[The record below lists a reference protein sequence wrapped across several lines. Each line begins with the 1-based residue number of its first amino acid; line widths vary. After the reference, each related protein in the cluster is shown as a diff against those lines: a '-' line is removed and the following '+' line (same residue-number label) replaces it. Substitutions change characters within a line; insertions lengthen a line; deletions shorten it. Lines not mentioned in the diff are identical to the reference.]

1 MRMLTPTP
9 SPIGRPSYS
18 QTMPCA
24 APSAGG
30 ARRFVR
36 TALGVWGLDAL
47 TDEGELIVS
56 ELVGNAVRHTRCRL
70 IQVRVT
76 RLEAGAVR
84 IAVTDTSHAPPVR
97 CQAGAED
104 VRGRGLAV
112 VAAVACRWGADP
124 LPWGKRMWAECALEP
139 PP

>member
-9 SPIGRPSYS
+9 SPTGRPSYT

-24 APSAGG
+24 APSAAG

-36 TALGVWGLDAL
+36 TALGVWGLDILA
-47 TDEGELIVS
+47 DGAELIVS

-70 IQVRVT
+70 IRVTVT
-76 RLEAGAVR
+76 RLAPAAVR
-84 IAVTDTSHAPPVR
+84 ISVTDTSNAPPVR
-97 CQAGAED
+97 RRARADD

-112 VAAVACRWGADP
+112 VAAVATRWGTDP
-124 LPWGKRMWAECALEP
+124 LPWGKRMWAELIREP

>member
-1 MRMLTPTP
+1 MRMMTPTS

-24 APSAGG
+24 ALSAGG
-30 ARRFVR
+30 ARRLVR

-47 TDEGELIVS
+47 SDEAELVVS
-56 ELVGNAVRHTRCRL
+56 ELVGNAARHTRCRL
-70 IQVRVT
+70 IRVTVT
-76 RLEAGAVR
+76 RLAPDAAR
-84 IAVTDTSHAPPVR
+84 IAVTDTSNAPPVR
-97 CQAGAED
+97 REAGVED

-112 VAAVACRWGADP
+112 VAALAFRWGTDP
-124 LPWGKRMWAECALEP
+124 LPWGKRMWAELSREP